1 MNYLD
6 IFRMAIG
13 AILRNKVRS
22 FLTALG
28 IVIGVASVIAMV
40 HLGQA
45 ATISV
50 TERIAGMGSNL
61 LILQSGVAMRG
72 PGGTRQS
79 SPPLEILDMEA
90 IRRDIADV
98 NVAPVVSANQTLVW
112 SGKNYPASIVGTEPV
127 FFEIRNFTMD
137 SGRIFDS
144 EETETGATVC
154 VIGANIRKEIFG
166 NREPLGETLRVGR
179 TACLVIGVMPTRQ
192 ASFGEDLD
200 NTVVLPMLTVQ
211 QRITG
216 NNDIRQIL
224 VSAIYGDQLN
234 QIKTELE
241 ALMRDRRKIT
251 RGKEDDFNIRDMQE
265 IAATLEGTTKT
276 LTMLLGAIAA
286 VSLLV
291 GGIGIMNIMLVSVT
305 ERTRE
310 IGIRIAIGALVRDV
324 LTQFLVEAI
333 TLSMLGGLMG
343 VILGVVAT
351 HFATKQM
358 NLPFVLTPEV
368 MLVGFGFSVIIG
380 VVFGF
385 VPARKAANLNPI
397 EALRHE

>member
-61 LILQSGVAMRG
+61 LILQTGVARA
-72 PGGTRQS
+72 PGGTRQATA
-79 SPPLEILDMEA
+79 PLTLDDVDA
-90 IRRDIADV
+90 IRRDLMDV
-98 NVAPVVSANQTLVW
+98 TVAPVVTGNQTLVW
-112 SGKNYPASIVGTEPV
+112 SGKNYPASIIGTEPE
-127 FFEIRNFTMD
+127 FFEIRNLGLV
-137 SGRIFDS
+137 SGRHFDH
-144 EETETGATVC
+144 EEAATGATVC
-154 VIGANIRKEIFG
+154 IVGSNIRKEIFG
-166 NREPLGETLRVGR
+166 NAEPLGETLRAGR
-179 TACLVIGVMPTRQ
+179 TSCQVIGVMPPRQ

-200 NTVVLPMLTVQ
+200 NTVIFPLVAVQ

-216 NNDIRQIL
+216 NQNVRQIL
-224 VSAIYGDQLN
+224 VSAHHGDLLA
-234 QIKTELE
+234 QINADL
-241 ALMRDRRKIT
+241 ASLMRDRRKVPPG
-251 RGKEDDFNIRDMQE
+251 RDDDFNIRDMAE

-324 LTQFLVEAI
+324 LTQFLVEAV
-333 TLSMLGGLMG
+333 TLSMLGGL
-343 VILGVVAT
+343 LGVGLGIVAT
-351 HFATKQM
+351 HFATQQM